1 MANTV
6 TIAALRR
13 EAWRKELFADV
24 IDDLYFMRNGLMGE
38 GTNNIVQV
46 MNDVKKDGGDTVTFG
61 LSIKLSGD
69 GIVGDAE
76 AEGNEEAITTYS
88 QSVSIDQVRNQVRM
102 TGRLDEQKA
111 SYDMRKD
118 AKEKLAVWI
127 KEYTERNIFMKL
139 GGVNT
144 LTLTDVSGVTYS
156 GRAAWSNS
164 PNIVT
169 TTDEVAGFGARYHR
183 AGTTASGDGLDDLAA
198 GDILTPADIS
208 LARTRAKLASPT
220 IRPLRVEGKDYYVM
234 FIHPNQAYDLKN
246 ASGSV
251 WASAQREAQVRG
263 DSNPIFT
270 GALGIWDGVIIHE
283 HEYVPTAVAT
293 AAFSVGGTACGVRAY
308 RALLCGQQAACMAS
322 TNKSMFMEEET
333 FDYKNK
339 IGYCSGIIGGIQ
351 KSAFN
356 SLDYGVVTVD
366 TSSSIL

>member
-6 TIAALRR
+6 TIDALRR

-24 IDDLYFMRNGLMGE
+24 VDDLYFMRNGLMGE

-46 MNDVKKDGGDTVTFG
+46 MNDVKKEGGDTVTFG
-61 LSIKLSGD
+61 LSLKLSGD
-69 GIVGDAE
+69 GIVGDSE
-76 AEGNEEAITTYS
+76 AEGNEEAILTYA
-88 QSVSIDQVRNQVRM
+88 QSVSIDQVREPVRL
-102 TGRLDEQKA
+102 TGRLDEQTA

-118 AKEKLAVWI
+118 AKEKLATWI

-144 LTLTDVSGVTYS
+144 LTLTDVAGVTYS

-169 TTDEVAGFGARYHR
+169 TTDEVAGRGLRYWR
-183 AGTTASGDGLDDLAA
+183 SGSASSGDGLDDLAA
-198 GDILTPADIS
+198 GDVFTAVDIS
-208 LARTRAKLASPT
+208 IAKVKAKLASPQ
-220 IRPLRVEGKDYYVM
+220 IRPLRVQGKDYYVM
-234 FIHPNQAYDLKN
+234 FLHPNQVYDLKN
-246 ASGSV
+246 VSSSV
-251 WASAQREAQVRG
+251 WAQAQREAQMRG
-263 DSNPIFT
+263 DSNPIFA
-270 GALGIWDGVIIHE
+270 GSLGIWDGVILFE

-293 AAFSVGGTACGVRAY
+293 AAFSVGGTACAVRAY
-308 RALLCGQQAACMAS
+308 RAVLCGQQAAVMVN

-339 IGYCSGIIGGIQ
+339 VGYCTGIIGGIQ

-366 TSSSIL
+366 SSSSL